1 MKFESTLT
9 PTYKYQNHSG
19 QLICSFLK
27 ACIVLNGMSKSILD
41 RGSIELQTN
50 WAIINCQMLSAGQLA
65 TGNHSNNPPP
75 R

>member
-1 MKFESTLT
+1 M
-9 PTYKYQNHSG
+9 HSG
-19 QLICSFLK
+19 QLIYSFLK
-27 ACIVLNGMSKSILD
+27 ACIVLNGMSKSILH

-50 WAIINCQMLSAGQLA
+50 WAILTNCQMLSAGQLA